1 MGDTVVG
8 AYYGPPDQAE
18 EVDET
23 FYRQLIAA
31 LQTQALGLMRDFNYP
46 DICWKAYAASHSQSS
61 RFLQCIND
69 NFLMQMVDEPTRR
82 GALLDLTLTNKEGLF
97 EVVKVE
103 GSLGCSNHEMVEFSI
118 LCGRNRIPSRITT
131 LDISRANLG
140 LFKQLLGEVPWDTE
154 DVETGVHLD
163 PAIKEVQYN
172 PTYDTMFAPEF
183 GPENPFRTQQMA
195 APRNMLS
202 GYAEPAHINDF
213 MFEQQRRT
221 FATYGYALDPSIDNP
236 EVATKYI
243 GSVEEAE
250 KNQGL
255 TVFETGQRKIEKR
268 KKFKENDA
276 SNIDGFLGPWAKYVD
291 EKEVAKPSE
300 EEQKELDEITAK
312 RQKRGKIEDDKP
324 GEEKTILHVK
334 EMYDY
339 QGRSYL
345 HVPQDVGVNLRSTV
359 PPEKCYLPKKQI
371 HVWSGHTKGV
381 SAVRLFPLSG
391 HILLSC
397 SMDCKIKLWEVYGD
411 RRCLR
416 TFIGHSKAVRDIC
429 FNNAGTQFLSAAYD
443 RYLKLW
449 DTETGQ
455 CISRFT
461 NRKVPYC
468 VKFNPDE
475 DKQNLFVAG
484 MSDKKIVQWDIR
496 SGEIVQEYDRHLGA
510 VNTIVFVDENR
521 RFVSTSDDKS
531 LRVWEWDIPVDFKY
545 IAEPSMH
552 SMPAVTLSPNGK
564 WLACQSMDNQILIF
578 GAQNRFRLNKKKIF
592 KGHMVAGYACQVDFS
607 PDMSY
612 VISGDA
618 DGKLNIWDWKT
629 TKLYSRLKA
638 HDKVCIGAVWHP
650 HETSKVI
657 TCGWDG
663 LIKLWD

>member
-1 MGDTVVG
+1 MS
-8 AYYGPPDQAE
+8 AA
-18 EVDET
+18 
-23 FYRQLIAA
+23 IAA
-31 LQTQALGLMRDFNYP
+31 L
-46 DICWKAYAASHSQSS
+46 AASYGSGSGS
-61 RFLQCIND
+61 ESDSDSEGGQCSLPAAD
-69 NFLMQMVDEPTRR
+69 SLMHLTKSASTKPSLAVAVDSAPEV
-82 GALLDLTLTNKEGLF
+82 AVKEDL
-97 EVVKVE
+97 
-103 GSLGCSNHEMVEFSI
+103 
-118 LCGRNRIPSRITT
+118 
-131 LDISRANLG
+131 
-140 LFKQLLGEVPWDTE
+140 
-154 DVETGVHLD
+154 ETGVHLD
-163 PAIKEVQYN
+163 PAVKEVQYN
-172 PTYDTMFAPEF
+172 PTYETMFAPEF

-221 FATYGYALDPSIDNP
+221 FATYGYALDPSLDNHQ
-236 EVATKYI
+236 VSTKYI

-255 TVFETGQRKIEKR
+255 TVFETGQKKIEKR

-291 EKEVAKPSE
+291 EKDVAKPSE

-312 RQKRGKIEDDKP
+312 RQKKGKQEEEKP

-345 HVPQDVGVNLRSTV
+345 HIPQDVGVNLRSTV

-391 HILLSC
+391 HLLLSC

-429 FNNAGTQFLSAAYD
+429 FNTAGTQFLSAAYD

-531 LRVWEWDIPVDFKY
+531 LRVWEWQPCEYFHNYDI
-545 IAEPSMH
+545 
-552 SMPAVTLSPNGK
+552 
-564 WLACQSMDNQILIF
+564 WLANQT
-578 GAQNRFRLNKKKIF
+578 NRFRLNKKKIF

-612 VISGDA
+612 VISGDGN
-618 DGKLNIWDWKT
+618 GKLNIWDWKT
-629 TKLYSRLKA
+629 TKLYSRFKA

>member
-1 MGDTVVG
+1 MS
-8 AYYGPPDQAE
+8 AA
-18 EVDET
+18 
-23 FYRQLIAA
+23 IAA
-31 LQTQALGLMRDFNYP
+31 LASYGGSDSEPDSEPETEGGSQRSAAVLASRDAMLHLRAPPAAPPALPVD
-46 DICWKAYAASHSQSS
+46 AA
-61 RFLQCIND
+61 
-69 NFLMQMVDEPTRR
+69 P
-82 GALLDLTLTNKEGLF
+82 
-97 EVVKVE
+97 EVAVK
-103 GSLGCSNHEMVEFSI
+103 
-118 LCGRNRIPSRITT
+118 
-131 LDISRANLG
+131 
-140 LFKQLLGEVPWDTE
+140 E

-172 PTYDTMFAPEF
+172 PTYETMFAPEF

-221 FATYGYALDPSIDNP
+221 FATYGYALDPSVDNP
-236 EVATKYI
+236 EAATKYI

-312 RQKRGKIEDDKP
+312 RQKRGKVEDDKP

>member
-1 MGDTVVG
+1 IKMAATLVSYWCDSDNETKSHVNPEKVDPDALAHLQPLKSGKTMSLTVLNS
-8 AYYGPPDQAE
+8 AP
-18 EVDET
+18 EV
-23 FYRQLIAA
+23 A
-31 LQTQALGLMRDFNYP
+31 
-46 DICWKAYAASHSQSS
+46 
-61 RFLQCIND
+61 
-69 NFLMQMVDEPTRR
+69 V
-82 GALLDLTLTNKEGLF
+82 KE
-97 EVVKVE
+97 
-103 GSLGCSNHEMVEFSI
+103 
-118 LCGRNRIPSRITT
+118 
-131 LDISRANLG
+131 A
-140 LFKQLLGEVPWDTE
+140 
-154 DVETGVHLD
+154 VETGVHLD
-163 PAIKEVQYN
+163 PSLKEVTYN
-172 PTYDTMFAPEF
+172 PTYETMFAPEF
-183 GPENPFRTQQMA
+183 GPVNPYKSQQMA

-202 GYAEPAHINDF
+202 GYAEPAHVNNF

-221 FATYGYALDPSIDNP
+221 FSTFGYALDPSVDTSQNSSNS
-236 EVATKYI
+236 YI
-243 GSVEEAE
+243 GAVDEAE
-250 KNQGL
+250 KNKGL
-255 TVFETGQRKIEKR
+255 TVFEVA
-268 KKFKENDA
+268 ND
-276 SNIDGFLGPWAKYVD
+276 IDNYLGPWAKYVD
-291 EKEVAKPSE
+291 EKDGAKPSE

-312 RQKRGKIEDDKP
+312 RQKKGRNKEEAP
-324 GEEKTILHVK
+324 AEEKTILHVK
-334 EMYDY
+334 DAYDY

-345 HVPQDVGVNLRSTV
+345 HVPQDVGINLRTADI
-359 PPEKCYLPKKQI
+359 PDKCYLPKKQI
-371 HVWSGHTKGV
+371 HLWSGHTKVGGSV
-381 SAVRLFPLSG
+381 LFPVSG
-391 HILLSC
+391 HLLLSC
-397 SMDCKIKLWEVYGD
+397 SMDCKVKVRNTLV
-411 RRCLR
+411 
-416 TFIGHSKAVRDIC
+416 FKAVRDIC
-429 FNNAGTQFLSAAYD
+429 FNNTGSQYMSAAYD

-484 MSDKKIVQWDIR
+484 MSDKKIVQWDVR
-496 SGEIVQEYDRHLGA
+496 TGEVVQEYDRHLGA
-510 VNTIVFVDENR
+510 VNAITFVDENR

-612 VISGDA
+612 VVSGDA

-629 TKLYSRLKA
+629 TKLYHRIKA
-638 HDKVCIGAVWHP
+638 HDKVCISALWHP

-663 LIKLWD
+663 QIKLWD

>member
-1 MGDTVVG
+1 MV
-8 AYYGPPDQAE
+8 
-18 EVDET
+18 
-23 FYRQLIAA
+23 
-31 LQTQALGLMRDFNYP
+31 
-46 DICWKAYAASHSQSS
+46 HSQLNRESLERSAFKTRGTSGLDFSQAFACNISS
-61 RFLQCIND
+61 VILTDNIFTVLETLRVFLSKAVNY
-69 NFLMQMVDEPTRR
+69 M
-82 GALLDLTLTNKEGLF
+82 
-97 EVVKVE
+97 
-103 GSLGCSNHEMVEFSI
+103 HI
-118 LCGRNRIPSRITT
+118 LASFP
-131 LDISRANLG
+131 DKISRLKRECFFPKMKILPPNTKRLTQKTCQVSSPQQEA
-140 LFKQLLGEVPWDTE
+140 
-154 DVETGVHLD
+154 VETGVHLD
-163 PAIKEVQYN
+163 PSLKEVTYN
-172 PTYDTMFAPEF
+172 PTYETMFAPEF
-183 GPENPFRTQQMA
+183 GPVNPYRSQQMA

-202 GYAEPAHINDF
+202 GYAEPAHVNDF

-221 FATYGYALDPSIDNP
+221 FSTFGYALDPSVDTTSQNSSNS
-236 EVATKYI
+236 YI
-243 GSVEEAE
+243 GAVDEAE
-250 KNQGL
+250 KKKGL
-255 TVFETGQRKIEKR
+255 TVFEVGPKKHDKR
-268 KKFKENDA
+268 KKVQGGESDD
-276 SNIDGFLGPWAKYVD
+276 IDNYLGPWAKYVD
-291 EKEVAKPSE
+291 EKDGAKPSE

-312 RQKRGKIEDDKP
+312 RQKKGRNEEEAP
-324 GEEKTILHVK
+324 AEEKTILHVK
-334 EMYDY
+334 DAYDY

-345 HVPQDVGVNLRSTV
+345 HVPQDVGINLRTADI
-359 PPEKCYLPKKQI
+359 PDKCYLPKKQI
-371 HVWSGHTKGV
+371 HVWTGHTKGV
-381 SAVRLFPLSG
+381 SAIRLFPVSG
-391 HILLSC
+391 HLLLSC
-397 SMDCKIKLWEVYGD
+397 SMDCKIKVRNCFSLVS
-411 RRCLR
+411 LPS
-416 TFIGHSKAVRDIC
+416 GHSKAVRDIC
-429 FNNAGTQFLSAAYD
+429 FNNTGTQYMSAAYD

-484 MSDKKIVQWDIR
+484 MSDKKIVQWDAR
-496 SGEIVQEYDRHLGA
+496 TGEVVQEYDRHLGA
-510 VNTIVFVDENR
+510 VNTITFVDENR

-612 VISGDA
+612 VVSGDA

-629 TKLYSRLKA
+629 TKLYHRIKA
-638 HDKVCIGAVWHP
+638 HDKVCISALWHP

>member
-1 MGDTVVG
+1 MS
-8 AYYGPPDQAE
+8 AA
-18 EVDET
+18 
-23 FYRQLIAA
+23 IAA
-31 LQTQALGLMRDFNYP
+31 L
-46 DICWKAYAASHSQSS
+46 AASYGSGSGS
-61 RFLQCIND
+61 ESDSDSEGGRCSLPAAD
-69 NFLMQMVDEPTRR
+69 SLMHLTKSPSAKPSLTVAVDSAPEV
-82 GALLDLTLTNKEGLF
+82 AVKEDL
-97 EVVKVE
+97 
-103 GSLGCSNHEMVEFSI
+103 
-118 LCGRNRIPSRITT
+118 
-131 LDISRANLG
+131 
-140 LFKQLLGEVPWDTE
+140 
-154 DVETGVHLD
+154 ETGVHLD
-163 PAIKEVQYN
+163 PAVKEVQYN
-172 PTYDTMFAPEF
+172 PTYETMFAPEF

-221 FATYGYALDPSIDNP
+221 FATYGYALDPSLDSHQ
-236 EVATKYI
+236 VSTKYI

-255 TVFETGQRKIEKR
+255 TVFETGQKKTEKR

-291 EKEVAKPSE
+291 EKDVAKPSE

-312 RQKRGKIEDDKP
+312 RQKKGKQEDEKP

-345 HVPQDVGVNLRSTV
+345 HIPQDVGVNLRSTI

-391 HILLSC
+391 HLLLSC
-397 SMDCKIKLWEVYGD
+397 SMDCKIKLWEVYED

-429 FNNAGTQFLSAAYD
+429 FNTAGTQFLSAAYD

-552 SMPAVTLSPNGK
+552 SMPAVTLSPN
-564 WLACQSMDNQILIF
+564 AM
-578 GAQNRFRLNKKKIF
+578 
-592 KGHMVAGYACQVDFS
+592 
-607 PDMSY
+607 
-612 VISGDA
+612 
-618 DGKLNIWDWKT
+618 
-629 TKLYSRLKA
+629 
-638 HDKVCIGAVWHP
+638 
-650 HETSKVI
+650 
-657 TCGWDG
+657 
-663 LIKLWD
+663 

>member
-1 MGDTVVG
+1 MSAAISSLVSYGSDSDSENESESKTG
-8 AYYGPPDQAE
+8 AERVDQVDPDATAHLKPLQAGQTMTLAVLNSAP
-18 EVDET
+18 EV
-23 FYRQLIAA
+23 A
-31 LQTQALGLMRDFNYP
+31 
-46 DICWKAYAASHSQSS
+46 
-61 RFLQCIND
+61 
-69 NFLMQMVDEPTRR
+69 V
-82 GALLDLTLTNKEGLF
+82 KE
-97 EVVKVE
+97 
-103 GSLGCSNHEMVEFSI
+103 
-118 LCGRNRIPSRITT
+118 
-131 LDISRANLG
+131 A
-140 LFKQLLGEVPWDTE
+140 
-154 DVETGVHLD
+154 VETGTHLD
-163 PAIKEVQYN
+163 PSLKEVTFN
-172 PTYDTMFAPEF
+172 PTYETLFAPEF
-183 GPENPFRTQQMA
+183 GPLNPFKSQQMA

-202 GYAEPAHINDF
+202 GYAEPAHLNDF

-221 FATYGYALDPSIDNP
+221 FSTFGYALDPSVDTHH
-236 EVATKYI
+236 VATGSFI
-243 GSVEEAE
+243 GAVDEAE
-250 KNQGL
+250 KNKGL
-255 TVFETGQRKIEKR
+255 TVFESGQKKSEKR
-268 KKFKENDA
+268 KKVKGGEA
-276 SNIDGFLGPWAKYVD
+276 GEIDGFLGPWAKYAD
-291 EKEVAKPSE
+291 EKDLAKPSE
-300 EEQKELDEITAK
+300 EEQKELDEILAK
-312 RQKRGKIEDDKP
+312 RQKKGRNEEDAP
-324 GEEKTILHVK
+324 AEEKTILHVK

-345 HVPQDVGVNLRSTV
+345 HVPQDVGINLRSADV
-359 PPEKCYLPKKQI
+359 PDKCYLPKKQI
-371 HVWSGHTKGV
+371 HVWTGHTKV
-381 SAVRLFPLSG
+381 SHNRRG
-391 HILLSC
+391 NKTGEILLENS
-397 SMDCKIKLWEVYGD
+397 E
-411 RRCLR
+411 
-416 TFIGHSKAVRDIC
+416 FICVNFLCVLGHSKAVRDIC
-429 FNNAGTQFLSAAYD
+429 FNNSGTQFLSAAYD

-449 DTETGQ
+449 DSETGQ

-484 MSDKKIVQWDIR
+484 MSDKKIVQWDVR
-496 SGEIVQEYDRHLGA
+496 TGEVVQEYDRHLGA
-510 VNTIVFVDENR
+510 VNTITFVDENR

-612 VISGDA
+612 VVSGDA

-629 TKLYSRLKA
+629 TKLYHRIKA
-638 HDKVCIGAVWHP
+638 HDKVCISALWHP

>member
-1 MGDTVVG
+1 MEHPFGGGVKE
-8 AYYGPPDQAE
+8 GPAPVPPPRSKLHFPLCPLVLPAALHAGSAGPRGLKGPRRRF
-18 EVDET
+18 VAVMSAA
-23 FYRQLIAA
+23 IAA
-31 LQTQALGLMRDFNYP
+31 L
-46 DICWKAYAASHSQSS
+46 AASYGSGSGSESDSDSESS
-61 RFLQCIND
+61 RCPLPAAD
-69 NFLMQMVDEPTRR
+69 SLMHLTKSPSAKPSLAVAVDSAPEV
-82 GALLDLTLTNKEGLF
+82 AVKEDL
-97 EVVKVE
+97 
-103 GSLGCSNHEMVEFSI
+103 
-118 LCGRNRIPSRITT
+118 
-131 LDISRANLG
+131 
-140 LFKQLLGEVPWDTE
+140 
-154 DVETGVHLD
+154 ETGVHLD
-163 PAIKEVQYN
+163 PAVKEVQYN
-172 PTYDTMFAPEF
+172 PTYETMFAPEF

-221 FATYGYALDPSIDNP
+221 FATYGYALDPSLDNHQ
-236 EVATKYI
+236 VSAKYI

-255 TVFETGQRKIEKR
+255 TVFETGQKKTEKR

-291 EKEVAKPSE
+291 EKDVAKPSE

-312 RQKRGKIEDDKP
+312 RQKKGKQEEEKP

-345 HVPQDVGVNLRSTV
+345 HIPQDVGVNLRSTM

-391 HILLSC
+391 HLLLSC

-429 FNNAGTQFLSAAYD
+429 FNTAGTQFLSAAYD

-612 VISGDA
+612 VISGDGN
-618 DGKLNIWDWKT
+618 GKLNIWDWKT
-629 TKLYSRLKA
+629 TKLYSRFKA
-638 HDKVCIGAVWHP
+638 HDKRPLELSESEGGD
-650 HETSKVI
+650 
-657 TCGWDG
+657 CGSPG
-663 LIKLWD
+663 GMRKMASG

>member
-1 MGDTVVG
+1 MS
-8 AYYGPPDQAE
+8 AA
-18 EVDET
+18 
-23 FYRQLIAA
+23 IAA
-31 LQTQALGLMRDFNYP
+31 LASYGVSDSGSDSGSDTEGSSRRSAQVASRDSVLHLASPSPAPQAL
-46 DICWKAYAASHSQSS
+46 A
-61 RFLQCIND
+61 
-69 NFLMQMVDEPTRR
+69 VDSAP
-82 GALLDLTLTNKEGLF
+82 
-97 EVVKVE
+97 EVAVK
-103 GSLGCSNHEMVEFSI
+103 
-118 LCGRNRIPSRITT
+118 
-131 LDISRANLG
+131 
-140 LFKQLLGEVPWDTE
+140 E

-202 GYAEPAHINDF
+202 GYAEPTHINDF

-221 FATYGYALDPSIDNP
+221 FATYGYALDPSLDTQD
-236 EVATKYI
+236 VATKYI

-255 TVFETGQRKIEKR
+255 TVFETGQKKIEKR

-312 RQKRGKIEDDKP
+312 RQKKGKHEDDKP

-359 PPEKCYLPKKQI
+359 PPEKCYLPKKQL

-397 SMDCKIKLWEVYGD
+397 SMDCKIKLWEVYGE

-455 CISRFT
+455 CVSRFT

-484 MSDKKIVQWDIR
+484 MSDKKIVQWDVR

>member
-1 MGDTVVG
+1 MS
-8 AYYGPPDQAE
+8 AA
-18 EVDET
+18 
-23 FYRQLIAA
+23 IAA
-31 LQTQALGLMRDFNYP
+31 LASYGSGSGSDSDGECGELPSRDAVAHLHP
-46 DICWKAYAASHSQSS
+46 LEPKKSMS
-61 RFLQCIND
+61 RLH
-69 NFLMQMVDEPTRR
+69 
-82 GALLDLTLTNKEGLF
+82 
-97 EVVKVE
+97 
-103 GSLGCSNHEMVEFSI
+103 GSLALNSAPDV
-118 LCGRNRIPSRITT
+118 
-131 LDISRANLG
+131 AV
-140 LFKQLLGEVPWDTE
+140 KE

-163 PAIKEVQYN
+163 PLLKEVMFN
-172 PTYDTMFAPEF
+172 PSYETMFAPEF
-183 GPENPFRTQQMA
+183 GPVNPFRTQQMA

-202 GYAEPAHINDF
+202 GYTEPAHINDF

-221 FATYGYALDPSIDNP
+221 FHTYGYALDPTVDHS
-236 EVATKYI
+236 EGTGGGTYI
-243 GSVEEAE
+243 GSVEDAE

-255 TVFETGQRKIEKR
+255 TVFESGKKKTEKR
-268 KKFKENDA
+268 KKLKEPDPA
-276 SNIDGFLGPWAKYVD
+276 NIDGFQGPWAKYVD
-291 EKEVAKPSE
+291 EKDVAKPSE
-300 EEQKELDEITAK
+300 EEQKELNEIIAK
-312 RQKRGKIEDDKP
+312 RQKKGKQEDEKP
-324 GEEKTILHVK
+324 AEEKTILHLK
-334 EMYDY
+334 DMYDY

-345 HVPQDVGVNLRSTV
+345 HIPQDLGVNLRSNQ
-359 PPEKCYLPKKQI
+359 PPEKCYLPKKQL
-371 HVWSGHTKGV
+371 HVWTGHTKGV
-381 SAVRLFPLSG
+381 SAIRLFPTSG
-391 HILLSC
+391 HLLLSC
-397 SMDCKIKLWEVYGD
+397 SMDCKIKLWEVYND
-411 RRCLR
+411 RRCIR
-416 TFIGHSKAVRDIC
+416 TFIGHSKAVRDVC
-429 FNNAGTQFLSAAYD
+429 FNNDGTQFLSAAYD

-449 DTETGQ
+449 DTETGK
-455 CISRFT
+455 CTAKFS

-475 DKQNLFVAG
+475 DKQHLFVAG

-510 VNTIVFVDENR
+510 VNTITFVDENR

-612 VISGDA
+612 VASGDA

-629 TKLYSRLKA
+629 TKLYTRIKA
-638 HDKVCIGAVWHP
+638 HDKVCISAIWHP

-663 LIKLWD
+663 QIKLWD